1 MCEKCSVQSAAQ
13 AFRVS
18 RRAKQ
23 TNWTATLYCCICI
36 CVCICFF
43 FVFLVFARSFQTGFV
58 RLLLKCTTI
67 QYVKSMP
74 VIHKEKTVLIQFG
87 IFVKD

>member
-1 MCEKCSVQSAAQ
+1 MPSRLIGLQLCTAVF
-13 AFRVS
+13 AFVF
-18 RRAKQ
+18 
-23 TNWTATLYCCICI
+23 
-36 CVCICFF
+36 VFVFF

-67 QYVKSMP
+67 QDVKSMP
-74 VIHKEKTVLIQFG
+74 VIHKENTVLIPFG